1 MGAEEWICFSEGML
15 LHISRGRTTTRPSIP
30 HNAAYVKLT
39 TAQQPFVEFFIPS
52 TSWQT
57 LQPRL
62 DRTDGVTYFAG
73 NAAGDF
79 EASDEDS
86 VNPVTWGSFAGK
98 EIITPTII
106 EKESF
111 RAWLEEA
118 FGTWREWQRVYPPQ
132 SATARMLRG
141 VREDVWLVNVIHH
154 RYVERNA
161 LWELLLGE

>member
-1 MGAEEWICFSEGML
+1 
-15 LHISRGRTTTRPSIP
+15 
-30 HNAAYVKLT
+30 
-39 TAQQPFVEFFIPS
+39 
-52 TSWQT
+52 
-57 LQPRL
+57 
-62 DRTDGVTYFAG
+62 
-73 NAAGDF
+73 
-79 EASDEDS
+79 
-86 VNPVTWGSFAGK
+86 VTWGSFAGK

-118 FGTWREWQRVYPPQ
+118 FGIWREWQRVYPPQ
-132 SATARMLRG
+132 SATARLLGR